1 LLLLLLEIRL
11 STFFLALFLLS
22 LDSSPKSV
30 DEILKLYIQQ
40 IGGQAAL
47 DRIHDREVD
56 AGKRTFYWQDPD
68 KVLLIVHGERFGSD
82 GGKTG
87 WAVSR
92 KKKLTRLPHGK
103 LLEIRIDANPLRFAH
118 LKSLY
123 SELQTAPSVLVDS
136 QPMDV
141 IVAPNDLGSTKFYF
155 DAQTHLLARI
165 EDFGESSAYYKHITD
180 LSDYRE
186 VNGVKF
192 PFRIVHTSNEPG
204 DKAEEI
210 RVSKVKQNVDLRPD
224 LFSKPNL
231 GPVVLGGKR

>member
-1 LLLLLLEIRL
+1 MLLLLLEIEL

-40 IGGQAAL
+40 IGGRTAL

-56 AGKRTFYWQDPD
+56 AGKQTFYWQDPD
-68 KVLLIVHGERFGSD
+68 KVLLITHGERFGSD
-82 GGKTG
+82 GGKSG
-87 WAVSR
+87 WALSK
-92 KKKLTRLPHGK
+92 KKKLTRLPQGK
-103 LLEIRIDANPLRFAH
+103 LREIRIDANPLRFAH
-118 LKSLY
+118 LKDLY
-123 SELQTAPSVLVDS
+123 SDLQAAPSEVVDS

-165 EDFGESSAYYKHITD
+165 EDFGETSAYYKHITD
-180 LSDYRE
+180 FSDYQG
-186 VNGVKF
+186 VNGIKF

-204 DKAEEI
+204 DKAEKI
-210 RVSKVKQNVDLRPD
+210 RVSKVSQNVDLRAD
-224 LFSKPNL
+224 MFSKPNL

>member
-22 LDSSPKSV
+22 LDPSPKSV

-123 SELQTAPSVLVDS
+123 SELQTAPPEVLDS

-141 IVAPNDLGSTKFYF
+141 IAAPNDLGSTKFYF

-186 VNGVKF
+186 VNGIKF